1 MGRTDYIDL
10 PDVPKGPLRQPPPRL
25 PTPCTG
31 RDFSANI
38 HTSAPANDQAPRFLL
53 PTWRWFVN
61 TPLDRHTRR
70 LAELIAP
77 IVRTAAADPRTRQT
91 ALEAASKLTG
101 RQGRELIGRLGEV
114 SQPAT
119 HWLDTVRR
127 SERRRRFRILGGRLG
142 VLVAAGGLLASWMMK
157 RPNHS
162 YSHVSQVPN
171 SPAAGEASSET
182 STARS

>member
-10 PDVPKGPLRQPPPRL
+10 PDVPKGTAQATATAVANAMHLARLLREHQYL
-25 PTPCTG
+25 G
-31 RDFSANI
+31 AG
-38 HTSAPANDQAPRFLL
+38 HDQAPRFLL
-53 PTWRWFVN
+53 PTWRWFMN

-162 YSHVSQVPN
+162 
-171 SPAAGEASSET
+171 
-182 STARS
+182 